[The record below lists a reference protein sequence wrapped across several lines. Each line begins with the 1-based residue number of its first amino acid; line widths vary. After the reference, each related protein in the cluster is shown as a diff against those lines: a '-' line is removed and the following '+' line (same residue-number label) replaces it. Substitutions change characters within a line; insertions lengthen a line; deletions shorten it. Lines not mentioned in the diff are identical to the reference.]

1 MSSNDYSF
9 TTRWRVQSTVEEVSD
24 ILGNAP
30 DLMRWWPSVY
40 LDVQQLEPGDERGI
54 GRVID
59 LYTKGWLPYTL
70 RWQFRVTQSRYPYGF
85 ALEAWGDFVGRGV
98 WTFAPDGDWVTI
110 TYDWN
115 IVADKP
121 LLKSLSF
128 LMKPIFA
135 ANHHWAMRMG
145 EQSLQLELARRHAAT
160 PQARAL
166 VSPPPPPTSPVPFYL
181 GAAAF
186 LLLSLYLLWPKGKTE
201 E

>member
-1 MSSNDYSF
+1 MSSNEYSF

-40 LDVQQLEPGDERGI
+40 LDVRQLEPGDERGI

-85 ALEAWGDFVGRGV
+85 VLEAWGDFVGRGV

-115 IVADKP
+115 IAADKP

-145 EQSLQLELARRHAAT
+145 EQSLQRELARRHATT

-166 VSPPPPPTSPVPFYL
+166 VPPPPPPTSPVPFYL
-181 GAAAF
+181 AAAAF
-186 LLLSLYLLWPKGKTE
+186 LLLALYLLWPKSRTE
-201 E
+201 D